1 MKTIIYFQGICN
13 ANRVWI
19 SCHRTEPNEETTV
32 SFWHI
37 EEDEEFEEG
46 DDILEVST
54 NKTTINVPAS
64 SKGRLIEILFQEG
77 DVVTT
82 GDIIAIIESEP

>member
-1 MKTIIYFQGICN
+1 MRTELEFPDIGI
-13 ANRVWI
+13 
-19 SCHRTEPNEETTV
+19 EPNEEITV

-46 DDILEVST
+46 DDILEVIT
-54 NKTTINVPAS
+54 NKSTFNIPAP
-64 SKGRLIEILFQEG
+64 SKGRLIEILVQEG

-82 GDIIAIIESEP
+82 GDTIAIIESEL

>member
-1 MKTIIYFQGICN
+1 MQIEFELPDLGM
-13 ANRVWI
+13 
-19 SCHRTEPNEETTV
+19 ETDDEITV

-54 NKTTINVPAS
+54 NKANLNIAAS
-64 SKGRLIEILFQEG
+64 STGKLIEILAQEG
-77 DVVTT
+77 DMVTV
-82 GDIIAIIESEP
+82 GDVIAIIETKDD

>member
-1 MKTIIYFQGICN
+1 MQIEFKLPELGM
-13 ANRVWI
+13 
-19 SCHRTEPNEETTV
+19 ETDDKIAV

-54 NKTTINVPAS
+54 KKANVNITAPRTG
-64 SKGRLIEILFQEG
+64 KLVEILAQEG
-77 DVVTT
+77 DVVTV
-82 GDIIAIIESEP
+82 GDVIAILEKKND